1 MSLLQAIILGIIQG
15 ATEFLPVSSSGHL
28 VIVPYLLDWPDPGL
42 TLGAI
47 LHLGTLV
54 AVLAYFWRD
63 VWRLALAALAS
74 LRNRSLADP
83 HARIAWAIAIGTVPG
98 AVIGFLLEDWFE
110 QLFSNPRAAA
120 GFLLVTAAILAISA
134 RLGSKQQPIGA
145 MSWLDGLLIGLAQ
158 TLAIIPGISRSGATI
173 SAGLLRG
180 YRREDATRFSFFLS
194 IPIILGSGLYQVLK
208 LVINT
213 NGASQTPLPIIGAG
227 FLAAAV
233 TGYLCIAALL
243 MIVRRQSLW
252 PFSVYCA
259 TLGLLVLTGALG

>member
-1 MSLLQAIILGIIQG
+1 MSLLQAILLGIIQG

-28 VIVPYLLDWPDPGL
+28 VIVPHLLDWPDPGL
-42 TLGAI
+42 ALDAI
-47 LHLGTLV
+47 LHLGTLL

-63 VWRLALAALAS
+63 VWQLALAALTS
-74 LRNRSLADP
+74 LRDRSLADP
-83 HARIAWAIAIGTVPG
+83 NARIAWAIAIGTVPG

-110 QLFSNPRAAA
+110 QLFSNPQAAA
-120 GFLLVTAAILAISA
+120 GFLLVTAAILVISE
-134 RLGSKQQPIGA
+134 RLSTKRQPLGA
-145 MSWLDGLLIGLAQ
+145 MSWVDGLLIGLAQ
-158 TLAIIPGISRSGATI
+158 TLAIIPGISRSGSTI
-173 SAGLLRG
+173 AAGLLRG
-180 YRREDATRFSFFLS
+180 YRREDATRFSFFLG

-208 LVINT
+208 LFINI

-252 PFSVYCA
+252 PFSIYCA
-259 TLGLLVLTGALG
+259 SLGLLVLTGVLG